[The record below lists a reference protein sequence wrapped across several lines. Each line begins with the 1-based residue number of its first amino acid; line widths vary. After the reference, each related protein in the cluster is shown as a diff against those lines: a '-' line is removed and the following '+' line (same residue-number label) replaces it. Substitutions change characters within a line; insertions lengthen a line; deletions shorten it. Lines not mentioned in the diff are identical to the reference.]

1 MNSEELS
8 KMSDAAK
15 NFYHIIDSILQPR
28 GLNAAIIDAHKKII
42 DSYVERTDIDAFT
55 KAAFVSSYK
64 RIIKEY
70 ASCAKTIRM
79 AGAFISEDAQPEKV
93 EEDWFAFFFDKVK
106 IVTNE
111 AVLNMWSRILA
122 GEVNKPGSF
131 SRSLLHTLS
140 IMSSAQA
147 ELFCNISRFCMY
159 EYKNEDVVI
168 PLIFIASN
176 VEAYEDSRITEEGLF
191 ELENLGL
198 IQCDFKDEFVFH
210 KKKMLRFGNKVLEIY
225 GDPDNQDKIKA
236 GNVKFTDNGLAL
248 FRIVGES
255 YKKYRVDILNFAI
268 TKLQRRNCKIIMNNK
283 LVL

>member
-1 MNSEELS
+1 MNTEEISKLSET
-8 KMSDAAK
+8 AK
-15 NFYHIIDSILQPR
+15 NFYDIIDSILQPR

-64 RIIKEY
+64 RMVKEY

-79 AGAFISEDAQPEKV
+79 AEPFISDDAQPEKV

-111 AVLNMWSRILA
+111 AVLKMWSRILA

-159 EYKNEDVVI
+159 EYKNEDIVH

-176 VEAYEDSRITEEGLF
+176 VEAYKNSQITAEGLF

-198 IQCDFKDEFVFH
+198 V
-210 KKKMLRFGNKVLEIY
+210 
-225 GDPDNQDKIKA
+225 
-236 GNVKFTDNGLAL
+236 
-248 FRIVGES
+248 
-255 YKKYRVDILNFAI
+255 
-268 TKLQRRNCKIIMNNK
+268 
-283 LVL
+283 

>member
-1 MNSEELS
+1 MNTEEISKLS
-8 KMSDAAK
+8 GAAK
-15 NFYHIIDSILQPR
+15 NFYNIIDSILQPR

-70 ASCAKTIRM
+70 ASCAKTIKM
-79 AGAFISEDAQPEKV
+79 AGSFVSDDAQPEKV
-93 EEDWFAFFFDKVK
+93 EEDWFTFFFDKVK
-106 IVTNE
+106 NVTDE

-159 EYKNEDVVI
+159 EYKNGDVVH

-176 VEAYEDSRITEEGLF
+176 VEAYKSSQITAEGLF

-198 IQCDFKDEFVFH
+198 IQCDFKDEFVFN
-210 KKKMLRFGNKVLEIY
+210 KKKILRYGNKVLEIH
-225 GDPDNQDKIKA
+225 GDPDNQGQIKA
-236 GNVKFTDNGLAL
+236 GNVKFTNNGLVL
-248 FRIVGES
+248 FSIVGES
-255 YKKYRVDILNFAI
+255 YKRYRADILNFTI
-268 TKLQRRNCKIIMNNK
+268 TKFQRRNCKIIMNNK

>member
-1 MNSEELS
+1 
-8 KMSDAAK
+8 
-15 NFYHIIDSILQPR
+15 
-28 GLNAAIIDAHKKII
+28 
-42 DSYVERTDIDAFT
+42 
-55 KAAFVSSYK
+55 
-64 RIIKEY
+64 
-70 ASCAKTIRM
+70 M
-79 AGAFISEDAQPEKV
+79 AGAFISENAQPEKV

-191 ELENLGL
+191 ELENGTDFNSF
-198 IQCDFKDEFVFH
+198 ISMVKTDAEKYTKRIESTYEDFK
-210 KKKMLRFGNKVLEIY
+210 RY
-225 GDPDNQDKIKA
+225 
-236 GNVKFTDNGLAL
+236 FT
-248 FRIVGES
+248 
-255 YKKYRVDILNFAI
+255 
-268 TKLQRRNCKIIMNNK
+268 
-283 LVL
+283 

>member
-1 MNSEELS
+1 MNTEEIS
-8 KMSDAAK
+8 NISDAAK
-15 NFYHIIDSILQPR
+15 NFYHIIESVLQPK

-131 SRSLLHTLS
+131 SKSLLHTLS

-159 EYKNEDVVI
+159 EYKNEAVVH
-168 PLIFIASN
+168 PFLFIASN
-176 VEAYEDSRITEEGLF
+176 VEAYGNTRITAEGLV

-198 IQCDFKDEFVFH
+198 IQCDFKDEFVFRN
-210 KKKMLRFGNKVLEIY
+210 KKVFRYGNKVLEIH
-225 GDPDNQDKIKA
+225 GDPDNQNKINA

-248 FRIVGES
+248 FGIVGES
-255 YKKYRVDILNFAI
+255 YKKYRADILDFTI
-268 TKLQRRNCKIIMNNK
+268 TKLQRRNCKIMINNK

>member
-1 MNSEELS
+1 MNTEEISKLSET
-8 KMSDAAK
+8 AK
-15 NFYHIIDSILQPR
+15 NFYDIIDSILQPR

-64 RIIKEY
+64 RMVKEY

-79 AGAFISEDAQPEKV
+79 AEPFISDDAQPEKV

-111 AVLNMWSRILA
+111 AVLKMWSRILA

-159 EYKNEDVVI
+159 EYKNEDIVH

-176 VEAYEDSRITEEGLF
+176 VEAYKNSQITAEGLF

-198 IQCDFKDEFVFH
+198 IQCDFKDEFVFY
-210 KKKMLRFGNKVLEIY
+210 KKKVLRFGNKVLEIH

-248 FRIVGES
+248 FSIVGEP
-255 YKKYRVDILNFAI
+255 YKEYRVDILNFVI
-268 TKLQRRNCKIIMNNK
+268 TKFQRRNCKIIMNNK

>member
-1 MNSEELS
+1 MNTEEISKLSET
-8 KMSDAAK
+8 AK
-15 NFYHIIDSILQPR
+15 NFYDIIDSILQPR

-64 RIIKEY
+64 RMVKEY

-79 AGAFISEDAQPEKV
+79 AEPFVSDDAQPEKV

-111 AVLNMWSRILA
+111 AVLKMWSRILA

-159 EYKNEDVVI
+159 EYKNEDIVH

-176 VEAYEDSRITEEGLF
+176 VEAYKNSQITAEGLF

-198 IQCDFKDEFVFH
+198 IQCDFKDEFVFY
-210 KKKMLRFGNKVLEIY
+210 KKKVLRFGNKVLEIH

-248 FRIVGES
+248 FSIVGEP
-255 YKKYRVDILNFAI
+255 YKEYRVDILNFVI
-268 TKLQRRNCKIIMNNK
+268 TKFQRRNCKIIMNNK